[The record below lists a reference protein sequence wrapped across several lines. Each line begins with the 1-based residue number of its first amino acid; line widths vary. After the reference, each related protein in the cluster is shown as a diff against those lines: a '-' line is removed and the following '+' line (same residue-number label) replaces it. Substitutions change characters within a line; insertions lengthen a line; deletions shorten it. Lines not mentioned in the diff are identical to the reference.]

1 MSKRIETLE
10 QLDELLSPDYR
21 FTLGWGSDKNALEKM
36 SWHLIQSLP
45 FDLNIILI
53 GTREWKDDIDREGL
67 YAVEQIDAR
76 YGSSFTIDNKELM
89 DWLLSTPLENLAAYV
104 ACVVRRQ

>member
-21 FTLGWGSDKNALEKM
+21 FTLSWGSDKNALEKM

-76 YGSSFTIDNKELM
+76 YARPTTTCAATSWTGCFPRHWRT
-89 DWLLSTPLENLAAYV
+89 WLLTWPAW
-104 ACVVRRQ
+104 

>member
-21 FTLGWGSDKNALEKM
+21 FTITWGFAETAVEKM

-45 FDLNIILI
+45 FDPNII
-53 GTREWKDDIDREGL
+53 
-67 YAVEQIDAR
+67 
-76 YGSSFTIDNKELM
+76 
-89 DWLLSTPLENLAAYV
+89 
-104 ACVVRRQ
+104 